1 MEDKKFAQLGDDLLA
16 HISGGVIDDYG
27 KSVIDNLIRD
37 MKAYEGYGPQALI
50 RKIESMPPAF
60 FDREIGADAT
70 MEEVAAYVMARWDE
84 I

>member
-1 MEDKKFAQLGDDLLA
+1 MTDKKFKELTDEILE

-37 MKAYEGYGPQALI
+37 MKAYEGYGPEALI
-50 RKIESMPPAF
+50 RKIESMPPSF